1 MTITFVLIFKI
12 PKLSLNTKFRENFH
26 LWNISSKF
34 WYNFMYKSSFE
45 ILGRPGQKVFN
56 IFPVL
61 PLFGKLIV
69 WRYNLLCLAKCELL
83 YKSPGSTAVCT
94 ISGGCFE
101 PCYLFYTFEFLFVH
115 GVLMYLVLL
124 LMLERPCNNL
134 APYFKSL
141 AVLVRIQQPL
151 LEWLETR
158 VVIDNYENVPVRWL
172 WGYEFWTAE
181 GGSNY
186 RHANSKMMIL
196 WLRVIDRL
204 IDR

>member
-45 ILGRPGQKVFN
+45 ILEDQN
-56 IFPVL
+56 NNFPVL
-61 PLFGKLIV
+61 PFGKIIV
-69 WRYNLLCLAKCELL
+69 WRYNLLCLAKCKLL
-83 YKSPGSTAVCT
+83 YKSPGSTAACT
-94 ISGGCFE
+94 ISGDCFE
-101 PCYLFYTFEFLFVH
+101 PCYLVH

-141 AVLVRIQQPL
+141 AILSRIQQAL
-151 LEWLETR
+151 LETR
-158 VVIDNYENVPVRWL
+158 VVIDNCENVPVRWL

-186 RHANSKMMIL
+186 RHANSKMMII
-196 WLRVIDRL
+196 WLRVIDW
-204 IDR
+204 